1 MAQDTVDRIENHAFQ
16 LNAVTYLPH
25 YRNDQFFVGPGYPTH
40 NRSVYTI
47 SELMAAGATRISLM
61 LWSRG
66 KTGIV
71 DHNRL

>member
-1 MAQDTVDRIENHAFQ
+1 MTQDTVDRVENHAYQ

-25 YRNDQFFVGPGYPTH
+25 YRNDGFFVSPGYPTH
-40 NRSVYTI
+40 NRSVYTAND
-47 SELMAAGATRISLM
+47 LMLAGAHRITLM

-71 DHNRL
+71 NQTKL